1 MAAKPGFL
9 KTAIKDFKTIGAIA
23 GSSPHLIEEMLEPVP
38 FSSARSIVEM
48 GAGDGRITDA
58 IIRHM
63 SPESQLLVF
72 ELNDVFFAGL
82 ARIQDARVQ
91 CLNQNA
97 ADLLQWVQPDSVDAV
112 ISALPLAFIPKA
124 EKNRILRAAAESLKP
139 GGLFVQFQYSLT
151 DYGLLRRHFG
161 KVGVRFELL
170 NIPPAFIYVCT
181 K

>member
-9 KTAIKDFKTIGAIA
+9 KTAIKDFKTIGAVA

-38 FSSARSIVEM
+38 FASARNIVEM

-58 IIRHM
+58 IIRHLHHD
-63 SPESQLLVF
+63 SRLLVF
-72 ELNDVFFAGL
+72 ELNDEFFARL
-82 ARIQDARVQ
+82 SRIEDPRVQ
-91 CLNQNA
+91 CLNRNA
-97 ADLLQWVQPDSVDAV
+97 ADLLEWVQPDSVDAV
-112 ISALPLAFIPKA
+112 ISALPLAFIGKS
-124 EKNRILRAAAESLKP
+124 EKSRILRAASESLKP

-151 DYGLLRRHFG
+151 DLGLLRRHFG
-161 KVGVRFELL
+161 HVGVRFELL

>member
-1 MAAKPGFL
+1 MAAKSGFL

-58 IIRHM
+58 IIRHL
-63 SPESQLLVF
+63 SHDSQLLVF

-97 ADLLQWVQPDSVDAV
+97 ADLLQWVQPDTVDAV
-112 ISALPLAFIPKA
+112 ISALPLAFIGKS
-124 EKNRILRAAAESLKP
+124 EKSRILRAAAESLKP

-170 NIPPAFIYVCT
+170 NIPPAFIYVCV